1 MNVIEK
7 FLEKFHQC
15 IILLSG
21 FDKLHLNEYAKN
33 LADNLNFELISFD
46 YPNFDK
52 LNSEVNTA
60 INDKQSKHGFVIYGL
75 SFPNEFLKFKPN
87 IHISVS
93 GSKALVDNDEKFNI
107 YTENIKKNII
117 NKFKNIKDL
126 DYHDQIYEDIFNL
139 CIDMIMKRV
148 YGDRYEEVQK
158 EYAKKAIAEKEAPK
172 KKDESDQTAETT
184 ETTETNETDE
194 TNKSE
199 ESIKSSPSIGG
210 SDRKTKNSK
219 IKNKKGRKGSK
230 KTSKKGSKKINRI
243 IGTRLIM
250 SVIKLKN

>member
-46 YPNFDK
+46 YPSFDK
-52 LNSEVNTA
+52 LNGEITTSLR
-60 INDKQSKHGFVIYGL
+60 DKSTNHGIIIYGL

-93 GSKALVDNDEKFNI
+93 GSKALIDNDEKFNI

-126 DYHDQIYEDIFNL
+126 DYHDQVYEDIFNL

-158 EYAKKAIAEKEAPK
+158 EYAKKAIAEKEVPK
-172 KKDESDQTAETT
+172 KKDESDETT
-184 ETTETNETDE
+184 ETTETDE
-194 TNKSE
+194 TNKTE

-210 SDRKTKNSK
+210 SDRKTKKSK
-219 IKNKKGRKGSK
+219 RKNKNGRKGSK
-230 KTSKKGSKKINRI
+230 KTSKRGSKKTSKKVNRV
-243 IGTRLIM
+243 IGTRLVM
-250 SVIKLKN
+250 SLIKLKN

>member
-1 MNVIEK
+1 MNVLEK
-7 FLEKFHQC
+7 FIEKFHQC

-21 FDKLHLNEYAKN
+21 FDRLHLNEYAKN
-33 LADNLNFELISFD
+33 LADNLNFELIAFN
-46 YPNFDK
+46 YPNFDE
-52 LNSEVNTA
+52 LNTKINTM
-60 INDKQSKHGFVIYGL
+60 IRDKSSKHGFVIYGL
-75 SFPNEFLKFKPN
+75 SFPNEQLKFKPN

-126 DYHDQIYEDIFNL
+126 DYHDDTYEDIFNL
-139 CIDMIMKRV
+139 CIDMVMKRV

-158 EYAKKAIAEKEAPK
+158 EYAKMSESEKSPSK
-172 KKDESDQTAETT
+172 KSEDST
-184 ETTETNETDE
+184 ETTTTE
-194 TNKSE
+194 SE
-199 ESIKSSPSIGG
+199 SVESSSVGG
-210 SDRKTKNSK
+210 SDKKDKKKKKSIRK
-219 IKNKKGRKGSK
+219 R
-230 KTSKKGSKKINRI
+230 TSKNENKKINRI

>member
-46 YPNFDK
+46 YPSFDK
-52 LNSEVNTA
+52 LNSEVSTLLR
-60 INDKQSKHGFVIYGL
+60 DKSTNHGIVIYGL
-75 SFPNEFLKFKPN
+75 SFPNESLKFKPN

-93 GSKALVDNDEKFNI
+93 GSKALIDNDEKFNI

-139 CIDMIMKRV
+139 CIDMTMKRV

-158 EYAKKAIAEKEAPK
+158 EYAKKAIAEKEVPK
-172 KKDESDQTAETT
+172 KKEESD
-184 ETTETNETDE
+184 ETNDTDE
-194 TNKSE
+194 TNKITETE
-199 ESIKSSPSIGG
+199 ESTKSSPSIGG

-219 IKNKKGRKGSK
+219 RKNKKVRKGSK